1 MFVSPCKAIGIN
13 PKQLKKQT
21 EKECLDEGA
30 SGTEKAKSTQM
41 EELLKAPKKRK
52 RKDDQPE
59 KLKKPR
65 LSILELIRSAEK
77 EETTAAFIN
86 EPIVQD
92 ALPVSTRDAA
102 DFMRSLPVTNGIID
116 LTDDDPVGLQR
127 VLQRVS
133 KSCAS

>member
-1 MFVSPCKAIGIN
+1 M
-13 PKQLKKQT
+13 
-21 EKECLDEGA
+21 DEGA